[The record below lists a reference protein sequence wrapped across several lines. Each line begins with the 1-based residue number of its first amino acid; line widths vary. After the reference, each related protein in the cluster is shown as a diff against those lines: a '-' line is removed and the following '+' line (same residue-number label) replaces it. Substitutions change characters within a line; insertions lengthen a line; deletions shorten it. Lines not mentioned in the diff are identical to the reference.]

1 MEQLKLK
8 EMGGGVEGDK
18 SSLMVLS
25 QAKMLLWMTR
35 GMTSLLLWICVV
47 QLLTV
52 GEVWGPRLLKTWPS
66 CYQSTP
72 NPQTNIHSS
81 SLSQT
86 KVFLSPKSKLFSFL
100 NAKIYIIILFYTFE
114 WILLLN
120 LEFECVE
127 WI

>member
-25 QAKMLLWMTR
+25 QAKMILWMTR

-86 KVFLSPKSKLFSFL
+86 KVFLPPKSKLFSFL

-114 WILLLN
+114 
-120 LEFECVE
+120 
-127 WI
+127 